1 MLLAL
6 LLIVVAPLVEL
17 YFLIEVGS
25 FIGALP
31 TIALSVLTAITGGY
45 LVRRQGF
52 STLRRVQASLDRGET
67 PALEIVEGGI
77 LLLAG
82 FVLLLPGF
90 VTDALGFLMLVPVLR
105 RRFIALFLAR
115 MERHRQA
122 LNARST
128 HGQGPRVIEAADRQ
142 PPEPW
147 RDRSALESHRNGLG
161 MPCPPE
167 HAADAARRRCPWW
180 AQNAGDRRN
189 TGWRPARPAT

>member
-128 HGQGPRVIEAADRQ
+128 HGQGPRVIEG
-142 PPEPW
+142 EF
-147 RDRSALESHRNGLG
+147 
-161 MPCPPE
+161 
-167 HAADAARRRCPWW
+167 RRE
-180 AQNAGDRRN
+180 DD
-189 TGWRPARPAT
+189 